1 MYEETTLELPPP
13 SQPRK
18 DKLNGVKPGEEE
30 QLTPILQVA
39 RGDQRM
45 MVGAGEGVTVSNATA
60 CWGVQVSDDTL
71 SHINLRVVPG
81 MLTAIIG
88 PVGSGK
94 VRYCS
99 THFFKTFIITT
110 ATFKNIKLTTIYV
123 NYIIIKPLNICFI
136 CEILNNF

>member
-1 MYEETTLELPPP
+1 MYEETTLQLPPP

-94 VRYCS
+94 VRYYVSKCVAH
-99 THFFKTFIITT
+99 TLFQ
-110 ATFKNIKLTTIYV
+110 NIYNHYRHL
-123 NYIIIKPLNICFI
+123 
-136 CEILNNF
+136 

>member
-1 MYEETTLELPPP
+1 MYEETTLQLPPP

-71 SHINLRVVPG
+71 NHINLRVVPG

-94 VRYCS
+94 VRLH
-99 THFFKTFIITT
+99 THILPKHLIFTTF
-110 ATFKNIKLTTIYV
+110 
-123 NYIIIKPLNICFI
+123 
-136 CEILNNF
+136 